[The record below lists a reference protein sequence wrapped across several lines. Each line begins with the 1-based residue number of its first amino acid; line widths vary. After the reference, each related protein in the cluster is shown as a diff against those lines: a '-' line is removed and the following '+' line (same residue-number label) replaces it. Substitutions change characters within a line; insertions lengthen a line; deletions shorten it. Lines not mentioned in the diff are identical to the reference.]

1 MAGIHSQGRILR
13 IFERDGM
20 IRLHPLAL
28 FHMGIQQLCHIHALN
43 RLRRKQIQ
51 AFLHQMICGR
61 HHFQKIAD
69 VQGTC
74 VNLMDHVIFH
84 KVNAPAIVDPHPV
97 LPGIPFHGNNG
108 TQPVSVVCHG
118 NRLYGIIL
126 FQLVDSVTVAANIQI
141 ALGIF
146 TQGQD
151 DPIFHRTGITVIDT
165 VYCIIAHND
174 KTVSGSYRN
183 IPVFAYQQRTDL
195 IGRHAFRYAPLLP
208 LPVFIA
214 Q

>member
-1 MAGIHSQGRILR
+1 
-13 IFERDGM
+13 
-20 IRLHPLAL
+20 
-28 FHMGIQQLCHIHALN
+28 
-43 RLRRKQIQ
+43 
-51 AFLHQMICGR
+51 
-61 HHFQKIAD
+61 
-69 VQGTC
+69 
-74 VNLMDHVIFH
+74 MDHVIFH
-84 KVNAPAIVDPHPV
+84 KVYAPAIVDPHPV

-126 FQLVDSVTVAANIQI
+126 FQFIDSVAVAANKQI

-151 DPIFHRTGITVIDT
+151 DPIFYRTGITVIDT

-174 KTVSGSYRN
+174 KTVSGSNRN
-183 IPVFAYQQRTDL
+183 IPVLAHQQRTDL
-195 IGRHAFRYAPLLP
+195 IGRHAFRHAPLLP
-208 LPVFIA
+208 LPVFIT